1 MKFIVSVNLPTRNA
15 PPWPLLATPS
25 PASAANPP
33 ARMAQPDIPREVKT
47 VGGYIQRERQARAGG
62 VAARGAARRRYRESL
77 YLYYHTCTCGPLEDL
92 YPDFL
97 CFFGFLWK
105 S

>member
-47 VGGYIQRERQARAGG
+47 VGGYNYIEREARAGG
-62 VAARGAARRRYRESL
+62 VARGAARRRY
-77 YLYYHTCTCGPLEDL
+77 TCTIM
-92 YPDFL
+92 YPSSSIKINL
-97 CFFGFLWK
+97 N
-105 S
+105 